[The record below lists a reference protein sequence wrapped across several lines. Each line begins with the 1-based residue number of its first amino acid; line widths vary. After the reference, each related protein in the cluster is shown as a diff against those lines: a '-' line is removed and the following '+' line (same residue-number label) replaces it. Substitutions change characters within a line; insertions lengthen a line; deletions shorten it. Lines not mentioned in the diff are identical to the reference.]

1 VFKVFEQISP
11 GEKAVMS
18 KAQQLERRQKRIE
31 QNVLAGPEGP
41 AGTPPRELKMP
52 LNSTMDRLNQ
62 GVYVRADQLSEWDKA
77 SFERAFKALDDYGRR
92 E

>member
-1 VFKVFEQISP
+1 MFKVFEQISP

-31 QNVLAGPEGP
+31 QNVLATPD
-41 AGTPPRELKMP
+41 ATGTPARELKMP

-77 SFERAFKALDDYGRR
+77 SFEKAFKALDDYGRR
-92 E
+92 G